1 MIQIKTFFIDWKEVT
16 KEEAKRYIEK
26 IAPMMIA
33 LTDQEKIDFI
43 NKKRLRGI
51 TYEELFEEVG

>member
-1 MIQIKTFFIDWKEVT
+1 MIQIKTFFTDWKEVT
-16 KEEAKRYIEK
+16 KEEARRYIK
-26 IAPMMIA
+26 KKAPMMVA

-51 TYEELFEEVG
+51 TYEELFEEVE